1 MAWQQFL
8 DRVIFKSWLSATG
21 KIPWLSHNQM
31 TLRAESFFSINE
43 LYQSA
48 LLKFNLKLILILLNL
63 YWCQNQRFPFL
74 ESTTGSRNSLAIH
87 EMHRHCIGENT
98 FLMKR
103 KKGVMCYKINRLIAN
118 LNTGTTWEAFMP
130 VLDWARQLS
139 VPIRPF
145 VLQQCIRVMIFT
157 TFLMLMLS
165 SILRPI

>member
-1 MAWQQFL
+1 MIERHREKFL
-8 DRVIFKSWLSATG
+8 DWVIIKWHWEQKFSFHQRALS
-21 KIPWLSHNQM
+21 
-31 TLRAESFFSINE
+31 ECF
-43 LYQSA
+43 A
-48 LLKFNLKLILILLNL
+48 LLNFNLKLILILLNL

-87 EMHRHCIGENT
+87 EMDCIGENT

-103 KKGVMCYKINRLIAN
+103 QKGVMCYKINRLIAN

-139 VPIRPF
+139 VPIRPL